1 MHFARP
7 LVPATLLRRYKRF
20 LADVALDDGTEV
32 TVHCPNPGAMLGLDT
47 PGARVW
53 LEPTPGPTRK
63 LPFGW
68 RLVELPGGHFAGID
82 TGLPNRLVAEA
93 LVEGRIPALAG
104 YRVHRPE
111 VRYGQENSRVDFHLA
126 GGAEPD
132 AHVEVKNAHLRRTGD
147 LCEFPDCVTLRGTK
161 HLRELASVAQS
172 GGPRRPLL
180 RGPAHRLHAPVHR
193 RRSRPGL
200 CPRLRRG
207 PRRGGR
213 GDGTRD
219 RDRPGRDPPDR
230 PVAGRVTAPDARGAG
245 ISALFGLPV
254 AQVFQDVPPWTTP
267 RRT

>member
-172 GGPRRPLL
+172 GGRAVLFFVVQRTDCTRLSIAADLDPGYARAFAAARDA
-180 RGPAHRLHAPVHR
+180 GVEVMAHA
-193 RRSRPGL
+193 
-200 CPRLRRG
+200 
-207 PRRGGR
+207 
-213 GDGTRD
+213 TAI
-219 RDRPGRDPPDR
+219 GRDAIRLTGP
-230 PVAGRVTAPDARGAG
+230 
-245 ISALFGLPV
+245 LPV
-254 AQVFQDVPPWTTP
+254 A
-267 RRT
+267 